1 MAFDF
6 RRPLSRGY
14 GGNPGSPSLGY
25 RLSSDR
31 QPGIEQA
38 NNMRR
43 NPTGRSLRDIFKDQ
57 GKRREQGRKIP
68 GASNPDRDKFQD
80 YLNRGLAGGHQGIGS
95 LTPSNIGV
103 DRHPTTMDPITTML
117 YNPQVMRDWQ
127 DKRKLEEQMDPD
139 NFFGNRLDVSRQ
151 FGVGPFDDIFHSEP
165 TGRTLFGDEQ
175 SAVDPSDWR
184 TLEAIMGAG
193 GNPDDYV
200 QMAAG
205 SDLDPWDLEKLEN
218 YWGMP
223 PDWDYDPEDLVI
235 DPFDENQLFGHTSKV
250 AALKPDNTNINDIIS
265 GGPFYPENEG
275 IMQMA
280 ELGLPKPMDWQN
292 ERLSLDQLINL
303 GASQDQI
310 AQYLGVA

>member
-1 MAFDF
+1 MAF
-6 RRPLSRGY
+6 RRPR
-14 GGNPGSPSLGY
+14 PP
-25 RLSSDR
+25 SDR

-38 NNMRR
+38 NNRMPPRSSPSLGYR
-43 NPTGRSLRDIFKDQ
+43 LSSNRQPGIEQANNRMPPRSRPFPRQGLDQMPEYKNPIG
-57 GKRREQGRKIP
+57 IP
-68 GASNPDRDKFQD
+68 GMGSYQNM
-80 YLNRGLAGGHQGIGS
+80 GIGS

-117 YNPQVMRDWQ
+117 DNPQVMRDWQ

-200 QMAAG
+200 QTAAG
-205 SDLDPWDLEKLEN
+205 PDLDPWDLEKLEN